1 MTTPITVYNPN
12 TYHYKYNLPYAKQ
25 YFVQV
30 REYEVNKWSSLE
42 HEQSPD
48 KTGRVYP
55 HLA

>member
-1 MTTPITVYNPN
+1 MLTIN
-12 TYHYKYNLPYAKQ
+12 TLYLMLSNTSYS
-25 YFVQV
+25 VQV
-30 REYEVNKWSSLE
+30 REYEVNKWSSLG